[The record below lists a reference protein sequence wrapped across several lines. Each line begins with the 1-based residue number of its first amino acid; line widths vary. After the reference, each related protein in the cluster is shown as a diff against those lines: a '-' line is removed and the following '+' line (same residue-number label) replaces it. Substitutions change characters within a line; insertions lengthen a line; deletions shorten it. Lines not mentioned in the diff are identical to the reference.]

1 MGLVSK
7 IPFLTPWNSRIR
19 LLSLNLTFS
28 KSTVIYKNLPVLQ
41 KNHHV
46 SLGIYLSL
54 NRKAMKRFYLSQ
66 KFLFHEMLLNKTHY
80 ALSKSELPIGMQVSS
95 WLSLLTKWW
104 PWGFLKLDVCFQAE
118 VREPLRVSMFEF
130 RRVWRSRDS
139 LYFNA
144 KSRAA
149 LWGNYFYS
157 AGLHSSL

>member
-7 IPFLTPWNSRIR
+7 IPFLTPWKSRIR

-54 NRKAMKRFYLSQ
+54 NRKAIKRFYLSQ

-80 ALSKSELPIGMQVSS
+80 ALSKSELPIGIQVSS
-95 WLSLLTKWW
+95 WLSLLTKRW
-104 PWGFLKLDVCFQAE
+104 PWWLLRFDVCFQAE
-118 VREPLRVSMFEF
+118 VREPLHVSTFEF
-130 RRVWRSRDS
+130 RRVWCSSDS
-139 LYFNA
+139 LYFNT
-144 KSRAA
+144 KSKAA

-157 AGLHSSL
+157 VSLPSSL